1 MLLVCFQSQRDFP
14 LALLEAVTLGKPFV
28 SSVIGGA
35 KILSG
40 EYNCGEVVE
49 TDKEAV
55 EKFEELLNGDR
66 DKQKEKCAKT
76 IKRFELKEYIRR
88 IEDLFDSMI

>member
-1 MLLVCFQSQRDFP
+1 M
-14 LALLEAVTLGKPFV
+14 
-28 SSVIGGA
+28 
-35 KILSG
+35 
-40 EYNCGEVVE
+40 VE